1 MQKIFEIHT
10 KYMPNCEYFRY
21 ILVSG
26 NAKLVAEIQRIDL
39 ENTGPVKLG
48 PYLLDGSLHAKLI
61 GLHWDVGGC

>member
-26 NAKLVAEIQRIDL
+26 NVKLVAEIQRIDL
-39 ENTGPVKLG
+39 ENTGPV
-48 PYLLDGSLHAKLI
+48 
-61 GLHWDVGGC
+61 